1 MTDGPAKRPGS
12 LTLGA
17 TPFVIDDDQGSYRTL
32 DSPSLIETY
41 RQWVNPKVN
50 VYCIQVGGYT
60 NSLMPEYGYRSTN
73 LCGWTGKELVFADA
87 MNRTWDEVES
97 REPGQH

>member
-1 MTDGPAKRPGS
+1 M
-12 LTLGA
+12 
-17 TPFVIDDDQGSYRTL
+17 
-32 DSPSLIETY
+32 
-41 RQWVNPKVN
+41 NPKVN